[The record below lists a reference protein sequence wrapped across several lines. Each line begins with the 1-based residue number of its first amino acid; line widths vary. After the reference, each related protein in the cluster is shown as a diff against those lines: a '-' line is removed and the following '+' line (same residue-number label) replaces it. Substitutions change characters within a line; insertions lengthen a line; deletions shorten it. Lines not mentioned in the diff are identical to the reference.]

1 MENRLKELIED
12 LIAEIEQE
20 DMEIEEATTTGDIAG
35 YNTPNAFKDT
45 DGTDEDDEADGKYI
59 DKINQAT
66 GYKRVNENR
75 WLELKRDESSPKQ
88 KIGRGISQVNKQ
100 LSEIETFLRWYG
112 KIKKEG
118 DLNSNQY
125 WKRTQKNL
133 FRIRERLNNIVTQIT
148 KL

>member
-1 MENRLKELIED
+1 MDNLKKIIED

-20 DMEIEEATTTGDIAG
+20 EMEVDEATTTGNIAG
-35 YNTPNAFKDT
+35 YNTPNAFKKT
-45 DGTDEDDEADGKYI
+45 DGNDEDEEPDDNYI
-59 DKINQAT
+59 DTINQAT

-75 WLELKRDESSPKQ
+75 WLELKNDESSPRQ

-100 LSEIETFLRWYG
+100 LSEIETFLKWYG
-112 KIKKEG
+112 KIKKEN
-118 DLNSNQY
+118 DLHSNQY

-133 FRIRERLNNIVTQIT
+133 FRIRERLNTIVTQIT

>member
-12 LIAEIEQE
+12 LIAEIEQ
-20 DMEIEEATTTGDIAG
+20 DDVEIDEATTTGDIAG

-118 DLNSNQY
+118 DLNSDQY

-133 FRIRERLNNIVTQIT
+133 FKIRERLNTIVTQIS

>member
-1 MENRLKELIED
+1 MSLKKLVED
-12 LIAEIEQE
+12 LIEEIQNEE
-20 DMEIEEATTTGDIAG
+20 LEIEESTTTGDIAG

-45 DGTDEDDEADGKYI
+45 DGTDEDDEVDDDVVKRLT
-59 DKINQAT
+59 KST
-66 GYKRVNENR
+66 GYKKVDENR
-75 WLELKRDESSPKQ
+75 WLELKKDESSPKQ

-118 DLNSNQY
+118 DLDSNQY

-133 FRIRERLNNIVTQIT
+133 FRIRERLNNIVTSIS

>member
-1 MENRLKELIED
+1 MENKLKELIED
-12 LIAEIEQE
+12 LISEIENE
-20 DMEIEEATTTGDIAG
+20 ELDIDEATTTGDVAG

-45 DGTDEDDEADGKYI
+45 DGTDEDEEPDNDYI
-59 DKINQAT
+59 DAINKAS
-66 GYKRVNENR
+66 GYKRVDENR

-88 KIGRGISQVNKQ
+88 KIGRGISHVNKQ

-112 KIKKEG
+112 KIKKES
-118 DLNSNQY
+118 DLHSDQY

-133 FRIRERLNNIVTQIT
+133 FRIRERLNNIVTQIS

>member
-1 MENRLKELIED
+1 MSNLKKLIED
-12 LIAEIEQE
+12 LIDEIQN
-20 DMEIEEATTTGDIAG
+20 EELEMDETTTTGDVAG

-45 DGTDEDDEADGKYI
+45 DGTDEDEENDDEFI
-59 DKINQAT
+59 DTINKAS

-75 WLELKRDESSPKQ
+75 WLELKKDESTPKQ
-88 KIGRGISQVNKQ
+88 KIGRGISTINKQ

-112 KIKKEG
+112 KIKKEN

-133 FRIRERLNNIVTQIT
+133 FKIRERLNNIVSSIT

>member
-1 MENRLKELIED
+1 MSNLKKLIED
-12 LIAEIEQE
+12 LIDEIQNEE
-20 DMEIEEATTTGDIAG
+20 LEMDEATTTGDVAG

-45 DGTDEDDEADGKYI
+45 DGTDEDEENDDEFI
-59 DKINQAT
+59 DTINKAS

-75 WLELKRDESSPKQ
+75 WLELKKDESTPKQ
-88 KIGRGISQVNKQ
+88 KIGRGISTINKQ

-112 KIKKEG
+112 KIKKEN

-133 FRIRERLNNIVTQIT
+133 FKIRERLNNIVSSIT

>member
-1 MENRLKELIED
+1 MSLKKLVED
-12 LIAEIEQE
+12 LLAEIEQE
-20 DMEIEEATTTGDIAG
+20 DLDIDEATTTGDIAG

-45 DGTDEDDEADGKYI
+45 DGTDEDEENDDEFVDA
-59 DKINQAT
+59 INKGN
-66 GYKRVNENR
+66 GYKRVSENR
-75 WLELKRDESSPKQ
+75 WLELKKDESTPRQ

-112 KIKKEG
+112 RIKKES
-118 DLNSNQY
+118 DLNSDQY

-133 FRIRERLNNIVTQIT
+133 FKIRERLNTIVTQIS

>member
-1 MENRLKELIED
+1 MSLKKLVED
-12 LIAEIEQE
+12 LIEEIQNEE
-20 DMEIEEATTTGDIAG
+20 LEIEESSTTGDIAG

-45 DGTDEDDEADGKYI
+45 DGTDEDDEVDDDVVK
-59 DKINQAT
+59 KLTKST
-66 GYKRVNENR
+66 GYEKVDENR
-75 WLELKRDESSPKQ
+75 WLELKKDESSPKQ
-88 KIGRGISQVNKQ
+88 KIGRGISNVTKQ

-118 DLNSNQY
+118 DLDSNQY

-133 FRIRERLNNIVTQIT
+133 FRIRERLNNIVTSIS

>member
-1 MENRLKELIED
+1 MDNLRKLIED
-12 LIAEIEQE
+12 LIDEIQNEE
-20 DMEIEEATTTGDIAG
+20 MEVDEATTTGNVAG
-35 YNTPNAFKDT
+35 YNTPNAFKKT
-45 DGTDEDDEADGKYI
+45 DGSDEDDEPDAKHT

-75 WLELKRDESSPKQ
+75 WLELKNDDSSPRQ

-100 LSEIETFLRWYG
+100 LSEIETFLNWYG
-112 KIKKEG
+112 KIKKEN
-118 DLNSNQY
+118 DLHSNQY

-133 FRIRERLNNIVTQIT
+133 FRIRERLNTIVTQIT

>member
-1 MENRLKELIED
+1 MSNLKKLIED
-12 LIAEIEQE
+12 LLDEIQSEE
-20 DMEIEEATTTGDIAG
+20 LEMDEATTTGDIAG

-45 DGTDEDDEADGKYI
+45 DGTDEDDEADVDHIIK
-59 DKINQAT
+59 AT
-66 GYKRVNENR
+66 GYSKVNENR
-75 WLELKRDESSPKQ
+75 WLELKNDESSPKQ

-133 FRIRERLNNIVTQIT
+133 FRIRERLNNIVTQIS

>member
-1 MENRLKELIED
+1 MDNLRKLIED
-12 LIAEIEQE
+12 LIEEIQNEE
-20 DMEIEEATTTGDIAG
+20 MDIEEATTTGNIAG

-45 DGTDEDDEADGKYI
+45 DGTDEDDEPEDDYT

-88 KIGRGISQVNKQ
+88 KIGRGISHVNKQ

-112 KIKKEG
+112 KIKNENGIDK
-118 DLNSNQY
+118 DQY

-133 FRIRERLNNIVTQIT
+133 FRIRERLNTIVTQIS

>member
-1 MENRLKELIED
+1 MSLRKLVED
-12 LIAEIEQE
+12 LIEEIQNEE
-20 DMEIEEATTTGDIAG
+20 LDIEESTTTGDIAG

-45 DGTDEDDEADGKYI
+45 DGTDEDDEVDDDVVKRLT
-59 DKINQAT
+59 KST
-66 GYKRVNENR
+66 GYKKVDENR
-75 WLELKRDESSPKQ
+75 WLELKKDESSPKQ

-118 DLNSNQY
+118 DLDSNQY

-133 FRIRERLNNIVTQIT
+133 FRIRERLNNIVTSIS

>member
-1 MENRLKELIED
+1 MSLKKLVED
-12 LIAEIEQE
+12 LLAEIEKE
-20 DMEIEEATTTGDIAG
+20 ELDIDEATTTGDIAG

-45 DGTDEDDEADGKYI
+45 DGTDEDEENDDEFVDA
-59 DKINQAT
+59 INKGN
-66 GYKRVNENR
+66 GYKRVSENR
-75 WLELKRDESSPKQ
+75 WLELKKDESTPRQ

-112 KIKKEG
+112 RIKKES
-118 DLNSNQY
+118 DLNSDQY

-133 FRIRERLNNIVTQIT
+133 FKIRERLNTIVTQIS

>member
-1 MENRLKELIED
+1 MDNLKKIIED

-20 DMEIEEATTTGDIAG
+20 DVDIEEATTTGDIAG
-35 YNTPNAFKDT
+35 YNTPNAFKDS
-45 DGTDEDDEADGKYI
+45 DGTDEDDEADDKYI

-66 GYKRVNENR
+66 GYKRVDENR
-75 WLELKRDESSPKQ
+75 WLELKNDDSSPKQ
-88 KIGRGISQVNKQ
+88 KIGRGISNVNKQ

-112 KIKKEG
+112 KIKKES
-118 DLNSNQY
+118 DLNSDQY

-133 FRIRERLNNIVTQIT
+133 FRIRERLNNIVTQIS

>member
-1 MENRLKELIED
+1 MNNLKKLIED
-12 LIAEIEQE
+12 LLDEIQSEE
-20 DMEIEEATTTGDIAG
+20 LEMDEATTTGDIAG

-45 DGTDEDDEADGKYI
+45 DGTDEDEEADNKYI
-59 DKINQAT
+59 DRINQAT
-66 GYKRVNENR
+66 GYKRVDENR
-75 WLELKRDESSPKQ
+75 WLELKNDESTPKQ

-118 DLNSNQY
+118 DLNSDQY

-133 FRIRERLNNIVTQIT
+133 FRIRERLNNIVTQIS

>member
-1 MENRLKELIED
+1 MSLKKLVED
-12 LIAEIEQE
+12 LIEEIQNEE
-20 DMEIEEATTTGDIAG
+20 LEIEESSTTGGIAG

-45 DGTDEDDEADGKYI
+45 DGTDEDDEVDDDVVK
-59 DKINQAT
+59 KLTKST
-66 GYKRVNENR
+66 GYKKVDENR
-75 WLELKRDESSPKQ
+75 WLELKKDESSPKQ

-118 DLNSNQY
+118 DLNSDQY

-133 FRIRERLNNIVTQIT
+133 FRIKERLNSIVTSIS

>member
-1 MENRLKELIED
+1 MSLRKLVED

-20 DMEIEEATTTGDIAG
+20 NVDIDEATTTGDVAG
-35 YNTPNAFKDT
+35 YNTPNAFKGT
-45 DGTDEDDEADGKYI
+45 DGTDEDEENDDEFVDA
-59 DKINQAT
+59 INKGN
-66 GYKRVNENR
+66 GYKRVSENR
-75 WLELKRDESSPKQ
+75 WLELKKDESTPRQ

-112 KIKKEG
+112 RIKKES
-118 DLNSNQY
+118 DLNSDQY

-133 FRIRERLNNIVTQIT
+133 FKIRERLNTIVTQIS

>member
-1 MENRLKELIED
+1 MKLKELIED

-20 DMEIEEATTTGDIAG
+20 ELEMDEATTTGDIAG

-45 DGTDEDDEADGKYI
+45 DGTDEDEEADVNHIIKV
-59 DKINQAT
+59 T
-66 GYKRVNENR
+66 GYKKVNENR

-88 KIGRGISQVNKQ
+88 KIGRGISHVNKQ

-118 DLNSNQY
+118 NLNSDQY

-133 FRIRERLNNIVTQIT
+133 FRIRERLNNIVTQIS

>member
-1 MENRLKELIED
+1 MANRLKELIED
-12 LIAEIEQE
+12 LISEIENE
-20 DMEIEEATTTGDIAG
+20 DVEIEEATTTGDVAG
-35 YNTPNAFKDT
+35 YNTPNAFKDS
-45 DGTDEDDEADGKYI
+45 DGTDEDDEADKKYI

-66 GYKRVNENR
+66 GYKRVDENR

-88 KIGRGISQVNKQ
+88 KIGRGISHVNRQ
-100 LSEIETFLRWYG
+100 LSEIETFLKWYG

-118 DLNSNQY
+118 NLNSDQY

-133 FRIRERLNNIVTQIT
+133 FRIRERLNTIVTQIT

>member
-1 MENRLKELIED
+1 MSLRKLVED
-12 LIAEIEQE
+12 LIEEIQNEE
-20 DMEIEEATTTGDIAG
+20 LEIEESTTTGDIAG

-45 DGTDEDDEADGKYI
+45 DGTDEDDEPEDEVV
-59 DKINQAT
+59 DRINKST
-66 GYKRVNENR
+66 GYERVSENR
-75 WLELKRDESSPKQ
+75 WLELKKDESSPKQ

-112 KIKKEG
+112 KIKSEG
-118 DLNSNQY
+118 DLDSNQY

-133 FRIRERLNNIVTQIT
+133 FRIRERLNNIVTSIS

>member
-1 MENRLKELIED
+1 MSNLKKLIED
-12 LIAEIEQE
+12 LIDEIQNEE
-20 DMEIEEATTTGDIAG
+20 LEMDEATTTGDVAG

-45 DGTDEDDEADGKYI
+45 DGTDEDEENDDEFVDT
-59 DKINQAT
+59 INKAS

-75 WLELKRDESSPKQ
+75 WLELKKDESTPKQ
-88 KIGRGISQVNKQ
+88 KIGRGISTINKQ

-112 KIKKEG
+112 KIKKEN

-133 FRIRERLNNIVTQIT
+133 FKIRERLNNIVSSIT

>member
-1 MENRLKELIED
+1 MDNLKKIIED

-20 DMEIEEATTTGDIAG
+20 EMEVDEATTTGNIAG
-35 YNTPNAFKDT
+35 YNTPNAFKKT
-45 DGTDEDDEADGKYI
+45 DGNDEDEEPDDNYI
-59 DKINQAT
+59 DTINQAT

-75 WLELKRDESSPKQ
+75 WLELKNDESSPRQ

-100 LSEIETFLRWYG
+100 LSEIETFLKWYG
-112 KIKKEG
+112 KIKKENV
-118 DLNSNQY
+118 LHSNQY

-133 FRIRERLNNIVTQIT
+133 FRIRERLNTIVTQIT

>member
-1 MENRLKELIED
+1 MSLRKLVED
-12 LIAEIEQE
+12 LIEEIQNEE
-20 DMEIEEATTTGDIAG
+20 LEIEESTTTGDIAG

-45 DGTDEDDEADGKYI
+45 DGTDEDDEVDDDVVKRLT
-59 DKINQAT
+59 KST
-66 GYKRVNENR
+66 GYKKVDENR
-75 WLELKRDESSPKQ
+75 WLELKKDESSPKQ

-118 DLNSNQY
+118 DLDSNQY

-133 FRIRERLNNIVTQIT
+133 FRIRERLNNIVTSIS

>member
-1 MENRLKELIED
+1 MSLKKLIED

-20 DMEIEEATTTGDIAG
+20 EMDIEEATTTSAVDG

-45 DGTDEDDEADGKYI
+45 DGTDEDEENDDEFVDT
-59 DKINQAT
+59 INKAS

-75 WLELKRDESSPKQ
+75 WLELKKDESTPKQ
-88 KIGRGISQVNKQ
+88 KIGRGISTINKQ

-112 KIKKEG
+112 RIKKES
-118 DLNSNQY
+118 DLNSDQY

-133 FRIRERLNNIVTQIT
+133 FKIRERLNNIVSSIT

>member
-1 MENRLKELIED
+1 MSLRKLVED

-20 DMEIEEATTTGDIAG
+20 NVDIDEATTTGDVAG

-45 DGTDEDDEADGKYI
+45 DGTDEDEENDDEFVDA
-59 DKINQAT
+59 INKGN
-66 GYKRVNENR
+66 GYKRVSENR

-88 KIGRGISQVNKQ
+88 KIGRGISHVNKQ

-118 DLNSNQY
+118 NLNSDQY

-133 FRIRERLNNIVTQIT
+133 FRIRERLNNIVTQIS

>member
-1 MENRLKELIED
+1 MSLRKLVED
-12 LIAEIEQE
+12 LIEEIEQDE
-20 DMEIEEATTTGDIAG
+20 LSVDEMTATGDIAG

-45 DGTDEDDEADGKYI
+45 DGTDEDDEPEDKVV
-59 DKINQAT
+59 DKINKST
-66 GYKRVNENR
+66 GYERVSENR
-75 WLELKRDESSPKQ
+75 WLELKKDESSPKQ

-118 DLNSNQY
+118 DLDSNQY

-133 FRIRERLNNIVTQIT
+133 FRIRERLNNIVTSIS